1 MENKIK
7 IYLDDIRTPI
17 DIDWCIV
24 RTFDEFV
31 EKINKYGLENIEQIS
46 LDHDLGIEAMNEYY
60 ANTKFNNHINYN
72 NITEKTGYDA
82 AKYLIN
88 KAIDENIL
96 LPYITVHSTNA
107 VGSENIIFYINNYY
121 KSIGQEETCLRI
133 KIPFKVDIISAVH
146 K

>member
-17 DIDWCIV
+17 DVDWCIV

-31 EKINKYGLENIEQIS
+31 EKINNTGLENIEQIS

-60 ANTKFNNHINYN
+60 TNTKFNNHINYN

-88 KAIDENIL
+88 KAIDENTL
-96 LPYITVHSTNA
+96 LPYITVHSANA
-107 VGSENIIFYINNYY
+107 VGSENITSYINNYY

-133 KIPFKVDIISAVH
+133 RIPFKVEINGIY

>member
-31 EKINKYGLENIEQIS
+31 EKINNTGLENIEQIS

-60 ANTKFNNHINYN
+60 TNTKFNNVINYN
-72 NITEKTGYDA
+72 NINEKTGYDA

-88 KAIDENIL
+88 KAIDENLL
-96 LPYITVHSTNA
+96 LPYITVHSANA
-107 VGSENIIFYINNYY
+107 VGSENIISYVNNYY
-121 KSIGQEETCLRI
+121 KSIGREETCLRI
-133 KIPFKVDIISAVH
+133 RIPFKVEINGLY